1 MIYTAHF
8 EFGDIEDKAVL
19 DLGCG
24 TGMLGIAAAI
34 LGAGTVVGVDVSEI
48 GLAAAAENAF
58 EMDVNMDLVHCDV
71 VRNPCQGGN
80 AKT

>member
-1 MIYTAHF
+1 MVYTAHF
-8 EFGDIEDKAVL
+8 QFGDIEDKAVL

-34 LGAGTVVGVDVSEI
+34 LGAGAVVGVDVSEI
-48 GLAAAAENAF
+48 GLAAAAENAM

-71 VRNPCQGGN
+71 VRNPCQGGE
-80 AKT
+80 A